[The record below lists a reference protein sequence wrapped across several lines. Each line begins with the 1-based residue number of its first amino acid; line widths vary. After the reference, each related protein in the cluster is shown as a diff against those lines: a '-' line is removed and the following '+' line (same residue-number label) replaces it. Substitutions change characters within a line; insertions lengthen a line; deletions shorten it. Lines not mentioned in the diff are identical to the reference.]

1 MNATADGCA
10 VFRFGVFE
18 IDVRNRELRK
28 RGLRLKLEAKPLQIL
43 ELMLE
48 RPGEI
53 ITRKQIQQKLWR
65 DTFVTFDYSLNT
77 AMNKLRL
84 ALGDSAKNPR
94 FIETVAR
101 RGYRFIASVGTPA
114 AAAASSSASV
124 ALAAVAS
131 IAVLP
136 FQNSSGH
143 PEMEYLSDGL
153 SEAVIRRVSQIPG
166 VRVIAWSTVLRY
178 KGRAL
183 DPQAAARELR
193 VQSVLVGNAV
203 PGEDGLNMSAELVDG
218 ETGWRLWGEE
228 YKCGRGEIQSLS
240 EEIARHIAAKAQPR
254 VVLQAG
260 KRGREHYTQNSE
272 AYADYLKGR
281 YHWHK
286 LCGESLRRSVSHF
299 ELAIEKDPN
308 FALAHSALADA
319 YVLFAFVALLP
330 PHKALQKAQAAALRA
345 LEIDDELAEAHA
357 SCASITKL
365 YDWDW
370 PKAEREYRRCLELDP
385 NNAIARRGYGGY
397 LSALGRTEDA
407 LAEVYKA
414 QELDPISLQ
423 IGVEVAWNLYMAREY
438 EKAVQQA
445 MRTIDMEPEF
455 AATGHVLGLAL
466 EQLGK
471 YDEAVGHFKKTA
483 ERSEA
488 HQSAMASLA
497 HAYARWGRTKDAE
510 AILDELTVE
519 SNKRYVA
526 PYLFSVIHAGL
537 GENEK
542 AVAWLEKAFETH
554 DVWMIWV
561 NRDPRFDLLRTEP
574 RFRGLLRRMNFS
586 A

>member
-18 IDVRNRELRK
+18 INVHNGELRK
-28 RGLRLKLEAKPLQIL
+28 RGLRLRLEPKPLQIL

-53 ITRKQIQQKLWR
+53 VTRKQIQEKLWP

-77 AMNKLRL
+77 AVNKLRL
-84 ALGDSAKNPR
+84 ALGDSAENPR

-101 RGYRFIASVGTPA
+101 RGYRFIASVGAMPA
-114 AAAASSSASV
+114 TATFSSTISAC
-124 ALAAVAS
+124 AAVAS

-136 FQNSSGH
+136 FQNSSGQ

-183 DPQAAARELR
+183 DPQAAARDLR
-193 VQSVLVGNAV
+193 VRSVLVGRV
-203 PGEDGLNMSAELVDG
+203 VQGEHGLNMSAELVDAG
-218 ETGWRLWGEE
+218 TGWRLWGEE
-228 YKCGRGEIQSLS
+228 YKRRSDEIQTLS
-240 EEIARHIAAKAQPR
+240 DEIARQIAAKVQPQVIPKNR
-254 VVLQAG
+254 NHWG
-260 KRGREHYTQNSE
+260 KPYTQNPE
-272 AYADYLKGR
+272 AYSDYLKGR

-286 LCGESLRRSVSHF
+286 LSGESLKKSVGYL

-308 FALAHSALADA
+308 FALAYSALADA

-330 PHKALQKAQAAALRA
+330 PHEALQKARAAARRA
-345 LEIDDELAEAHA
+345 LEIDDELPEAHA

-370 PKAEREYRRCLELDP
+370 PKAEGEYRRCLELDP
-385 NNAIARRGYGGY
+385 NDMIARRGYAAY
-397 LSALGRTEDA
+397 LSALGRTEEA

-414 QELDPISLQ
+414 QELDPMSLQ
-423 IGVEVAWNLYMAREY
+423 IGVEVAWNLYMARQY
-438 EKAVQQA
+438 EETVQQA

-455 AATGHVLGLAL
+455 PATDHILGLAL

-471 YDEAVGHFKKTA
+471 YDKAIECFQKTGKRA
-483 ERSEA
+483 EMHETTI
-488 HQSAMASLA
+488 ASLA
-497 HAYARWGRTKDAE
+497 HTYARCGRTKDAE
-510 AILDELTVE
+510 VILDELTAE

-542 AVAWLEKAFETH
+542 AVAWLENAFETH
-554 DVWMIWV
+554 DVWMIWA
-561 NRDPRFDLLRTEP
+561 NRDPRFDSLRTEP
-574 RFRGLLRRMNFS
+574 RFRDLLRRMNFS

>member
-1 MNATADGCA
+1 MSATADGCA

-18 IDVRNRELRK
+18 IDVQNRELRK
-28 RGLRLKLEAKPLQIL
+28 RGVRLKLEAKPLQIL

-53 ITRKQIQQKLWR
+53 ITRKQIQQSLWP

-77 AMNKLRL
+77 AVNKLRL
-84 ALGDSAKNPR
+84 ALGDSAENPR

-101 RGYRFIASVGTPA
+101 RGYRFIASVGTIPA
-114 AAAASSSASV
+114 IATSSSTISTS
-124 ALAAVAS
+124 AAVAS

-153 SEAVIRRVSQIPG
+153 SEAVIRRMSQIAG
-166 VRVIAWSTVLRY
+166 VRVMGWSTVLRY
-178 KGRAL
+178 KGREL
-183 DPQAAARELR
+183 DPQAAARDLR
-193 VQSVLVGNAV
+193 VQSVLVGSVA
-203 PGEDGLNMSAELVDG
+203 PREDGLCLRVELVDA

-228 YKCGRGEIQSLS
+228 YKRGGDEIQTLS
-240 EEIARHIAAKAQPR
+240 EEIAQQITARVQPR
-254 VVLQAG
+254 IIPKDRNRQG
-260 KRGREHYTQNSE
+260 KPYTQNAE
-272 AYADYLKGR
+272 AYSDYLKGR

-286 LCGESLRRSVSHF
+286 LSGESLKKSVSHF

-319 YVLFAFVALLP
+319 YVLFAFVALLR
-330 PHKALQKAQAAALRA
+330 PHEALQKARAAALRA
-345 LEIDDELAEAHA
+345 LEIDAELAEAHA

-370 PKAEREYRRCLELDP
+370 PKAEREYQRCLELDP
-385 NNAIARRGYGGY
+385 NNALVRRGYGGY

-407 LAEVYKA
+407 LGEMYKA
-414 QELDPISLQ
+414 QELDPMSLQ
-423 IGVEVAWNLYMAREY
+423 IGVEMAWNLYMAREY

-445 MRTIDMEPEF
+445 VRTLDMEPEF

-471 YDEAVGHFKKTA
+471 YDEAIECFQKTG
-483 ERSEA
+483 EREEM
-488 HQSAMASLA
+488 HQTTVASLA
-497 HAYARWGRTKDAE
+497 HAYARCGRAKDAE
-510 AILDELTVE
+510 AILNDLTVE
-519 SNKRYVA
+519 STKRYVA
-526 PYLFSVIHAGL
+526 PYLFSVIQAGL
-537 GENEK
+537 GEREP
-542 AVAWLEKAFETH
+542 AVEWLEKAFETH

-561 NRDPRFDLLRTEP
+561 NRDPRLDVLRTEP
-574 RFRGLLRRMNFS
+574 RFRSLLRRMNFS